1 MRCLLYVLICL
12 AAGKLLALIAGNGVP
27 AAVIGMLL
35 LAGLLS
41 LTGGPDP
48 VTRRCAAFIH
58 RHLTLLFVPAG
69 VGLITFVPLL
79 SESGLIIALCLAVST
94 LSGMAVT
101 ALVLGGARNGDQE

>member
-1 MRCLLYVLICL
+1 MRCILYVLICL
-12 AAGKLLALIAGNGVP
+12 ATGNLLALIGGNAVP
-27 AAVIGMLL
+27 APVAGMLV

-48 VTRRCAAFIH
+48 TTRYCATFIH

-79 SESGLIIALCLAVST
+79 SQSGLIIAFCLVVST

-101 ALVLGGARNGDQE
+101 ALVLGSTRNGDHQ